1 MSAPGNKRRRDD
13 GGRNDWRT
21 PPELFRLLDMEFR
34 FTLDA
39 AADDENHLCEQYL
52 TEAEDA
58 LSADVADHVVWCNPP
73 YGDLA
78 PWVTPDASRCCREG
92 DPGSAGAATN
102 ARPVGPASRRRHGA
116 DSAGDG
122 GAALLHTAQH
132 RRFGNPLRLSARHQ
146 HRHLPELPPVSR
158 VAGRRQGG
166 TQ

>member
-39 AADDENHLCEQYL
+39 AADDENHLCERYL

-78 PWVTPDASRCCREG
+78 PWVTAFATWAIKGHCTVVALLPAATDTRACCMCG
-92 DPGSAGAATN
+92 GSAMHQRSPRDR
-102 ARPVGPASRRRHGA
+102 ARYGHQEE
-116 DSAGDG
+116 
-122 GAALLHTAQH
+122 QH
-132 RRFGNPLRLSARHQ
+132 
-146 HRHLPELPPVSR
+146 E
-158 VAGRRQGG
+158 
-166 TQ
+166 